1 MGVLCEALSPVV
13 GRGDASAEMS
23 ADDEDD
29 GERSEEGGEKAEF
42 AEPKESWDALSERL
56 ECGRPKRSTE
66 PGGMGRRE
74 IWLRSATV
82 APCLAGT
89 RL

>member
-29 GERSEEGGEKAEF
+29 GERSEEGGEKAEL
-42 AEPKESWDALSERL
+42 AEPKES
-56 ECGRPKRSTE
+56 
-66 PGGMGRRE
+66 
-74 IWLRSATV
+74 
-82 APCLAGT
+82 
-89 RL
+89 